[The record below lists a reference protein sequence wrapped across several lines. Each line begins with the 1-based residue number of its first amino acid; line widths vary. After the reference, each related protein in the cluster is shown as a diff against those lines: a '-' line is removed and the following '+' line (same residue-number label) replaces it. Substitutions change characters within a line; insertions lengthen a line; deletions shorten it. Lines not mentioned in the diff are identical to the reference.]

1 MTTPSVFPGPPGPGA
16 GAAPTGAQRDPD
28 LALARVHLLLGSL
41 SLARTEL
48 ETLAG
53 RGLLDDDAIRD
64 LAEARWRTG
73 DLAGAGE
80 AAAAWLESRPDDIL
94 GLVIA
99 AEAQAALGRPG
110 EARRLAGRAIERAN
124 GSLDPVFAGMQ
135 RSAIWPVE
143 PGAAVGPVGVL
154 FDDLHPGPQALAPLP
169 AWATGGEGD
178 ATADGPGSHPAE
190 PFEPS
195 LPAAIANG
203 PSLWGDDAAGAV
215 AAADDDLDPTA
226 LFHRARTALEAGAQA
241 EAATGLILA
250 LRASPSLAP
259 AVLDLLAGRGEPILA
274 LVRGDAQRIVGRE
287 LEAVRDH
294 AVAAG
299 GLAAADEVNAEPAP
313 EPGGGDEP
321 GSGEEAGPGEADEDH
336 PDDGDHDGH
345 PDDGHPDD
353 GNPDDGDGPGDGG
366 DPDDQHPD
374 RQSPSPDQETP

>member
-1 MTTPSVFPGPPGPGA
+1 
-16 GAAPTGAQRDPD
+16 
-28 LALARVHLLLGSL
+28 
-41 SLARTEL
+41 
-48 ETLAG
+48 
-53 RGLLDDDAIRD
+53 
-64 LAEARWRTG
+64 
-73 DLAGAGE
+73 
-80 AAAAWLESRPDDIL
+80 
-94 GLVIA
+94 
-99 AEAQAALGRPG
+99 
-110 EARRLAGRAIERAN
+110 
-124 GSLDPVFAGMQ
+124 MQ
-135 RSAIWPVE
+135 RSAVWPVE

-195 LPAAIANG
+195 VPAAIANG
-203 PSLWGDDAAGAV
+203 PSLWGDDAAGAGCRRGRRPRSDGAV
-215 AAADDDLDPTA
+215 PPG
-226 LFHRARTALEAGAQA
+226 RAALEAGAQA

-336 PDDGDHDGH
+336 PDDATRRPPRRRPPRR
-345 PDDGHPDD
+345 PDDGRRRWRPRR
-353 GNPDDGDGPGDGG
+353 P
-366 DPDDQHPD
+366 HPD